1 MFRLLAIAI
10 AAAVLPFAAG
20 HGQMMHPP
28 NWFMTDGL
36 PRVCPMTEGAS
47 WALGAMGVHAVAAR
61 ANDFR
66 LVQAH
71 LPLGSA
77 V

>member
-1 MFRLLAIAI
+1 MALRLLAIINI
-10 AAAVLPFAAG
+10 AAAVLPLVAG

-47 WALGAMGVHAVAAR
+47 WALGAMCVQR
-61 ANDFR
+61 CR
-66 LVQAH
+66 LVPAH